1 MAAAREAQGRGVA
14 TAARAAKRRPGAG
27 LRGCD
32 GSVRGEAAPG
42 SRAATAGGSL
52 VRAQDA
58 PRGYRWA
65 FAFAFAC
72 ALALSL
78 VAAFC
83 TPTAALAEEYSGEA
97 DWQVVFTGDK
107 MESTFDTGKFDDVVQ
122 GLQPGDSAKFHV
134 TLKND
139 ADFDTN
145 WYMKNTVLKSL
156 EDTQDV
162 ASGGF
167 YSYRL
172 VYVDPSG
179 AEDVLYDSD
188 TVGGEKTLADREGLH
203 EATDAL
209 KDFFFLGLLKPDQ
222 AAYVDLRIA
231 LDGETEGNA
240 YQDTLAQVQ
249 MEFAVE
255 RAQAGTTPGSGDVTT
270 STSTNDSEGPQTPSI
285 VQLVQTSD
293 FWLRVAVFLV
303 VFAVGAGVLVVALLR
318 RSRERKDDR

>member
-1 MAAAREAQGRGVA
+1 MGAWIVRKRALAAACGAPASAAARGRE
-14 TAARAAKRRPGAG
+14 TA
-27 LRGCD
+27 
-32 GSVRGEAAPG
+32 VRGG
-42 SRAATAGGSL
+42 RRASAGHTPWGYCLGFAIAFTFAL
-52 VRAQDA
+52 VL
-58 PRGYRWA
+58 G
-65 FAFAFAC
+65 
-72 ALALSL
+72 LLST
-78 VAAFC
+78 FC

-107 MESTFDTGKFDDVVQ
+107 MESTFDTGKFDDVVE

-167 YSYRL
+167 YTYRL

-179 AEDVLYDSD
+179 TEDVLYDSD

-209 KDFFFLGLLKPDQ
+209 KDFFFLGLLKP
-222 AAYVDLRIA
+222 AEEAYVDLRIA

-255 RAQAGTTPGSGDVTT
+255 RAQADATPGSGDVTT
-270 STSTNDSEGPQTPSI
+270 SESTGDSASPQTPSI

-303 VFAVGAGVLVVALLR
+303 VFAVGVGVLVVALLR